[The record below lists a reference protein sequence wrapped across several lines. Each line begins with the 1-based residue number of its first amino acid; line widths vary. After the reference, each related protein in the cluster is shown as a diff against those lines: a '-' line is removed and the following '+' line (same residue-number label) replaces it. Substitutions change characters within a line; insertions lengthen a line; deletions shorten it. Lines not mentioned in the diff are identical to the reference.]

1 MQERRADSIVGED
14 PNYVGS
20 TARSKPISQVIL
32 RANVL
37 PEKSDG
43 ETRYSNQHHQCDE
56 QKQRQA
62 PLEDHRHFLQR
73 LRHLHL
79 KHSPRPTPVALP
91 KGLAED
97 RLGCHTPK
105 GRFCVSTTA
114 PAAAPRAA
122 AKVEGPRSS
131 GFLTMCLLQSAV
143 LIGETAPGGSSMAK
157 IVSPRFGGRLYWPS
171 IVAAFAVGIALVL
184 AADPFL
190 PQPPSLPTLTVQST
204 TPQIPQKFEPQI
216 PQKFEVVDGDTVE
229 FQSARYR
236 LVGFNTP
243 KSGTNAQ
250 CAAERA
256 MAAKAVQRL
265 HQLLASGE
273 PYLQRVP
280 CACAPGT
287 EGTERCNYGRLC
299 GVLAI
304 GGKDVGPILIAEGL
318 AEQYICGGMRCPPR
332 RNWCRR

>member
-1 MQERRADSIVGED
+1 MG
-14 PNYVGS
+14 N
-20 TARSKPISQVIL
+20 
-32 RANVL
+32 
-37 PEKSDG
+37 
-43 ETRYSNQHHQCDE
+43 
-56 QKQRQA
+56 
-62 PLEDHRHFLQR
+62 
-73 LRHLHL
+73 
-79 KHSPRPTPVALP
+79 
-91 KGLAED
+91 
-97 RLGCHTPK
+97 
-105 GRFCVSTTA
+105 
-114 PAAAPRAA
+114 
-122 AKVEGPRSS
+122 
-131 GFLTMCLLQSAV
+131 
-143 LIGETAPGGSSMAK
+143 
-157 IVSPRFGGRLYWPS
+157 IVSPRFGRALYWAS
-171 IVAAFAVGIALVL
+171 IVAAFAVGMALVL

-204 TPQIPQKFEPQI
+204 TSQIPQKFEPQI
-216 PQKFEVVDGDTVE
+216 PQKFEVVDGDTVD

-299 GVLAI
+299 GVLTI

-318 AEQYICGGMRCPPR
+318 AEQYICGGTRCPQR